1 MSDTK
6 FPKVIIADFDRTLA
20 YLYKDEALLQELTV
34 IMREYY
40 SQFIEVPKTYF
51 EDKHDGYFAWHAL
64 HKLAVE
70 QLANGKTELAKNCDK
85 QKTVLNEV
93 DVSSCQKEMKVQTET
108 AKNLKNSVEEINR
121 KAEQIVTAF
130 ETEILSKV
138 GLIDGAV
145 DTIVKLRKLGIR
157 LGIVSNNA
165 ESAIRHSLKLA
176 SVEEQF

>member
-1 MSDTK
+1 MSDIK

-70 QLANGKTELAKNCDK
+70 QLANGKTELAKN
-85 QKTVLNEV
+85 
-93 DVSSCQKEMKVQTET
+93 
-108 AKNLKNSVEEINR
+108 LKNSVEEINR

-130 ETEILSKV
+130 ETEILSK
-138 GLIDGAV
+138 
-145 DTIVKLRKLGIR
+145 
-157 LGIVSNNA
+157 
-165 ESAIRHSLKLA
+165 
-176 SVEEQF
+176 

>member
-1 MSDTK
+1 MSDIK

-70 QLANGKTELAKNCDK
+70 QLANGETELANG
-85 QKTVLNEV
+85 KTEF
-93 DVSSCQKEMKVQTET
+93 T
-108 AKNLKNSVEEINR
+108 KNLKNSVEEINR

-145 DTIVKLRKLGIR
+145 DTIVELRK
-157 LGIVSNNA
+157 
-165 ESAIRHSLKLA
+165 
-176 SVEEQF
+176 